1 MAKDPLDPGTI
12 ELPLDTPEACSHTA
26 YLERKRGDANY
37 PNWTCMICRASV
49 PEPQVWENF

>member
-1 MAKDPLDPGTI
+1 MAKDPLDPETI
-12 ELPLDTPEACSHTA
+12 ELPLDTPEPCSHTA
-26 YLERKRGDANY
+26 YLERKLGDANY